1 MQRTNQP
8 LPDKTRANLPDVGFV
23 RLPQVLSVLPIG
35 KSTWWAGVRSG
46 RFPAPTKLGARISVW
61 KASQIREL
69 LVKLADG
76 EIA

>member
-1 MQRTNQP
+1 MPSTNQST
-8 LPDKTRANLPDVGFV
+8 LDRSDAFQPDVGFV
-23 RLPQVLSVLPIG
+23 RLPTILKVLPIG

-61 KASQIREL
+61 KASQILEL
-69 LVKLADG
+69 LAKLADG